1 MQSIGTNSIRVYH
14 VNPYA
19 DHDGCMAAFDNAG
32 IYVWLDLDTFSTQIN
47 QSAPTWETD
56 QFLAF
61 AEVMD
66 VFQKYDNL
74 AGFWI
79 GNEVIN
85 TETGSIAAPYIKA
98 ATTDMKSY
106 MADKSYRQ
114 IPIGY
119 SAADIAELRPML
131 QNYLACGS
139 QPNQIIDFFG
149 LNSYEWCGDA
159 TYQSSGYENL
169 QAMSEGYNI
178 PIFFSETGCIIPAPR
193 TFADQAAI
201 FGPDMIDT
209 WSGAIIYEWVQEVN
223 DYGLVTYPNGQI
235 YSGAPIPLQPDYN
248 NLANQWKNINPTG
261 VSEAS
266 YSPSL
271 SPPACPVASGGWNL
285 NGDVPLPTLPAGV
298 VANAAAN
305 PQPTTSTSPSAPT
318 TITTSSIGI
327 VSTSLSTSVTALAD
341 SVSSSATHSTSSSVS
356 HSTPFLAS
364 HSASSSSSSGSSQLS
379 TISLS
384 SASDVVPHSSST
396 LGSSSISR
404 PSLSGFLLSQFRARM
419 VPTGRIKPRPKFNTT
434 AGHTSESSSTST
446 SKATDGE
453 AAATG
458 TPTNSNAASPTPS
471 KSAGNKLAEPDLGF
485 GAAIG
490 LISNLGGFGGEIA
503 FFIVIPALLIGFVGF
518 LS

>member
-271 SPPACPVASGGWNL
+271 SPPACPQWRC
-285 NGDVPLPTLPAGV
+285 PTSY
-298 VANAAAN
+298 
-305 PQPTTSTSPSAPT
+305 TSCRGSRECCCQPSADNLDLS
-318 TITTSSIGI
+318 ICSNYNYNFFNRYRIHFSINLSHSIGRFGLI
-327 VSTSLSTSVTALAD
+327 FCDAFYLLFSVTFYPILGVAFCLVIFFIRFVTVIYYISFVGLGCCASFELDPWFVINFSAL
-341 SVSSSATHSTSSSVS
+341 SFGLS
-356 HSTPFLAS
+356 PF
-364 HSASSSSSSGSSQLS
+364 
-379 TISLS
+379 
-384 SASDVVPHSSST
+384 
-396 LGSSSISR
+396 SIS
-404 PSLSGFLLSQFRARM
+404 
-419 VPTGRIKPRPKFNTT
+419 
-434 AGHTSESSSTST
+434 
-446 SKATDGE
+446 
-453 AAATG
+453 G
-458 TPTNSNAASPTPS
+458 THGSY
-471 KSAGNKLAEPDLGF
+471 GQD
-485 GAAIG
+485 
-490 LISNLGGFGGEIA
+490 
-503 FFIVIPALLIGFVGF
+503 
-518 LS
+518 

>member
-14 VNPYA
+14 VNPDA
-19 DHDGCMAAFDNAG
+19 NHDGCMAAFDNAG

-47 QSAPTWETD
+47 QSSPTWNTD

-106 MADKSYRQ
+106 MAAKSYRQ

-169 QAMSEGYNI
+169 QSMSEGYNI
-178 PIFFSETGCIIPAPR
+178 PIFFSETGCIIPPPR

-248 NLANQWKNINPTG
+248 NLANQWKDISPTG
-261 VSEAS
+261 VSESS
-266 YSPSL
+266 YSPNL
-271 SPPACPVASGGWNL
+271 SPPACPAASGGWNI

-305 PQPTTSTSPSAPT
+305 PQPTTSSSPSAPT
-318 TITTSSIGI
+318 TSTTSSIGI

-341 SVSSSATHSTSSSVS
+341 SISSSATHSNPPS
-356 HSTPFLAS
+356 AS
-364 HSASSSSSSGSSQLS
+364 HSASPSSSSGSSQLS

-384 SASDVVPHSSST
+384 SASDVMPHSSST
-396 LGSSSISR
+396 IGSSSISR
-404 PSLSGFLLSQFRARM
+404 PSFSGFLLSQFRARM
-419 VPTGRIKPRPKFNTT
+419 VPHGSSYRPKKFNTT
-434 AGHTSESSSTST
+434 AGQTSKSSSTST
-446 SKATDGE
+446 AKGTDGE
-453 AAATG
+453 ATAAG
-458 TPTNSNAASPTPS
+458 TPTNSNTASPTPS
-471 KSAGNKLAEPDLGF
+471 KSAGNKLANPDLGF
-485 GAAIG
+485 GAAIA

-503 FFIVIPALLIGFVGF
+503 FFIVIPALLISFVGF